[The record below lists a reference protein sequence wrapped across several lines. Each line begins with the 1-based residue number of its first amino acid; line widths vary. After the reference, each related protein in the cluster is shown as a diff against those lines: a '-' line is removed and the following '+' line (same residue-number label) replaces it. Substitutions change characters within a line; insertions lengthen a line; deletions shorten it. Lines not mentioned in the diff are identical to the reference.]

1 MKELQKLVIYTAVLY
16 YGSVFL
22 ITFVVAFLREFGVDL
37 DNPLNLPDE
46 RLENQRMMW
55 WLAGS
60 FLLACVLRLCR
71 NWWKRKRIARAGE
84 SD

>member
-1 MKELQKLVIYTAVLY
+1 MKEFWKVLTYTAMLY

-22 ITFVVAFLREFGVDL
+22 ITFVVAFLREFGVDFP
-37 DNPLNLPDE
+37 NPLELPDE
-46 RLENQRMMW
+46 RLENQRVLW

-71 NWWKRKRIARAGE
+71 SWWKRKRVARAGG